1 MAISAAASDT
11 RVRSVQIDDARLTVD
26 RIDGRSMSVPLGW
39 YHRLFDATPG
49 LLRGAPAPAGSGAV

>member
-26 RIDGRSMSVPLGW
+26 RIDGRGMSVPLAW
-39 YHRLFDATPG
+39 HHRLFHATEG

>member
-11 RVRSVQIDDARLTVD
+11 RVRSVQIEDARLTVD
-26 RIDGRSMSVPLGW
+26 RIDGRGMSVPLAG
-39 YHRLFDATPG
+39 YSRRFNATPG